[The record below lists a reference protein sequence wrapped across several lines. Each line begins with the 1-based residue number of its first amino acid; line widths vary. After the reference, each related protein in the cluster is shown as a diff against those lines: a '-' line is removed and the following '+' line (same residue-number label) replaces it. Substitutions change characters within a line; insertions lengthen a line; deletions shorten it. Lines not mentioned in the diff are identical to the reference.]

1 MFGKSRF
8 SMKFVFFTRNDD
20 LRKVA
25 GNWTGPETR
34 PHTSGIKLRLQN
46 SQNSLFFL
54 SFFCRSVLEISMRD
68 AGMCDARVKGRH
80 KARISVSFRSH

>member
-1 MFGKSRF
+1 
-8 SMKFVFFTRNDD
+8 MKEETSLNVWKESFLIEIRFFTRNDD

-25 GNWTGPETR
+25 GDWTGPETG

-68 AGMCDARVKGRH
+68 EGMCDARVKGRQGEN
-80 KARISVSFRSH
+80 